1 MLVETLET
9 VTFWSGL
16 AELRAAVSA
25 ALTDTLTASGTPPL
39 VMCHISHV
47 YHSGA
52 SLYFTV
58 AAPFGDDP
66 LADWAAAK
74 SAANSAIRAAGAS
87 ITHHHAVGRDH
98 RDAYHDEI
106 GAVGVEIINA
116 VKRAVDPD
124 GICNPGILI

>member
-1 MLVETLET
+1 METLET

-16 AELRAAVSA
+16 ADLKASVTG
-25 ALTDTLTASGTPPL
+25 ALTDALTASGTPPL

-58 AAPFGDDP
+58 VAPFGEDP

-74 SAANSAIRAAGAS
+74 SAANAAIRAAGAS

-98 RDAYHDEI
+98 RAAYHDEI
-106 GAVGVEIINA
+106 GALGVELLNA
-116 VKRAVDPD
+116 AKRVVDPA
-124 GICNPGILI
+124 GICNPGILL